1 MKDKIK
7 ELRLRIDG
15 LSQLVKELKP
25 FTWIHG
31 INKEAENTDADI
43 YQMYLVSDSLSFSNT
58 NHKYH
63 TVIKTD
69 RGVYRTS
76 STTPFDE
83 SLFKTFDR
91 NSKEI
96 NKAFDSLILAKAWLG
111 EILEELK
118 EEVENDFSF
127 LKDVVHEL
135 GTDWHQRTHVE
146 KVIWLRQEI
155 TNLIKNSDDFSND
168 KFILDKFSKV
178 EEEIAIKDKLGT
190 LLPNEEQELW
200 DSIPNITLEQGFVY
214 KYLCEATIWLQF
226 ELNRI
231 KENG

>member
-15 LSQLVKELKP
+15 ISQLVKDLKP

-69 RGVYRTS
+69 RGTYRTS
-76 STTPFDE
+76 SKSPFDE

-96 NKAFDSLILAKAWLG
+96 NKAYDSLILAKAWLG
-111 EILEELK
+111 EILKELGNEPDTDKIKALLGVENGKSYRDFTHIEKLNWLK
-118 EEVENDFSF
+118 EE
-127 LKDVVHEL
+127 
-135 GTDWHQRTHVE
+135 
-146 KVIWLRQEI
+146 I
-155 TNLIKNSDDFSND
+155 
-168 KFILDKFSKV
+168 
-178 EEEIAIKDKLGT
+178 DKLFKK
-190 LLPNEEQELW
+190 EFKQ
-200 DSIPNITLEQGFVY
+200 ITLEIGIGNNRIDLYCNNVY
-214 KYLCEATIWLQF
+214 TYLCEARMWLQF
-226 ELNRI
+226 ELERT
-231 KENG
+231 KENK